1 MNRRAFL
8 AASAGVT
15 TITAPSAAVE
25 PGDGEANPG
34 ASAEESR
41 RSEARDL
48 DRSRYAD
55 PEAATPAW
63 VAGEL
68 GDDDRTRLATI
79 DAEGEHL
86 AGEGQY
92 VFLSVETADGDGAI
106 LTLERE
112 GAEDLQSALAS
123 AAYEAKA
130 ADPDTDA
137 GGRHGGA

>member
-15 TITAPSAAVE
+15 AITGPSAAVE
-25 PGDGEANPG
+25 PGEGDANPG
-34 ASAEESR
+34 VSGEESGR
-41 RSEARDL
+41 TEARDL
-48 DRSRYAD
+48 ERSRYAD

-68 GDDDRTRLATI
+68 GADDRTQVATI

-86 AGEGQY
+86 AGEGQH
-92 VFLSVETADGDGAI
+92 VFLTVETADGDGAI

-123 AAYEAKA
+123 AAYGAKA